1 MKVISNDKKKFSVR
15 LGFDCLSLILDTDD
29 KEIKLQ
35 FDSNEEITDMIEKL
49 QELNLKYALV
59 TNYTFNDNDKFYII
73 GDDHDHILKTS
84 CNNFGCK
91 EITKDNNTGNK
102 S

>member
-15 LGFDCLSLILDTDD
+15 LGFDCPSLIIDTDD

-35 FDSNEEITDMIEKL
+35 FDSNQEITDMIEKL
-49 QELNLKYALV
+49 QELNLKYTLV
-59 TNYTFNDNDKFYII
+59 ADYTFDDNDKLYVID
-73 GDDHDHILKTS
+73 GDDHILNVLSEK
-84 CNNFGCK
+84 FGYK
-91 EITKDNNTGNK
+91 EKLKDYDTGNK